1 MDLFRYF
8 IRFLYKIRWY
18 LIILPI
24 ISLIVAWFLTR
35 NMEHIYDTN
44 TTIYT
49 GMITGYN
56 LEGTTGSVGGNSQ
69 TNITNLMLIVTT
81 DNTIHE
87 VALRLFGRCMMY
99 GNPNKDNN
107 YISAEHFRQLNATVP
122 PEVKALINRNSE
134 DQTYANLKAYEKPTQ
149 NNYIF
154 GLLNYHQY
162 FGIDNI
168 TSRLKVLQLD
178 QSDIIDIGY
187 SANDA
192 GIAFNTLDIL
202 NKVFARQYQQLRFGE
217 TNNVIRFFEKEVA
230 RLYKVLSNAED
241 DLIRYNI
248 SKKIINYEEQTKALT
263 GLEAQ
268 QQNFRNDQLMNY
280 TTSKALLDYLERQ
293 LGNRAQVIR
302 SNREFTNQVRDISRI
317 QSRISNL
324 RIMSSEGGGQNNES
338 QEELAKAQR
347 DLQKATGRVT
357 QLTKDIEASTF
368 STETGVKANDML
380 ERWLE
385 QLLLMEKTKAEM
397 TATDIMKEN
406 LERQYL
412 FYAPIGATIE
422 RKVRHISFIEGNY
435 MEMLKAL
442 NAARMRQRNLQ
453 MSTATLR
460 VLNPPMFPLNAQP
473 TNRIMILL
481 GSLLLTFMLTALWFL
496 IIEML
501 DRTLRDRMRSER
513 ITQIP
518 VMGCFPKESNLRYRR
533 FNKTIADMAM
543 KQLSKSLLPHFKEGQ
558 QNVLNFFKE
567 GQQNVLNL
575 ISTDSGNGKSYLAQE
590 LENYWISIGLE
601 VRRLTYDEDFLAEDS
616 KFILAKDIKDLC
628 PDILPNEIAIVEY
641 PNMDDNS
648 ISPALLNMGTINLMV
663 TRANR
668 TWKDIDQK
676 ALKELQTMLDDDH
689 KDTLF
694 MYLTEA
700 SRYAVEEF
708 VGQLPPY
715 TRFNN
720 FVYRISQLGLTAT
733 ENEHSL

>member
-8 IRFLYKIRWY
+8 VRFLYKIRWY
-18 LIILPI
+18 LVILPMI
-24 ISLIVAWFLTR
+24 ALIVAWFATR
-35 NMEHIYDTN
+35 NMERIYDTN

-56 LEGTTGSVGGNSQ
+56 IEGGTGAAGGNYQ
-69 TNITNLMLIVTT
+69 TNITNLMLIITT

-87 VALRLFGRCMMY
+87 VALRLFARCMMY

-122 PEVKALINRNSE
+122 ADVKGLINHNNESA
-134 DQTYANLKAYEKPTQ
+134 TYANLKAYEKPTQ
-149 NNYIF
+149 DNFLF
-154 GLLNYHQY
+154 GLLNYHPY

-168 TSRLKVLQLD
+168 TSRLKVLQL
-178 QSDIIDIGY
+178 QYSDIIDIGY

-202 NKVFARQYQQLRFGE
+202 NDVFARQYQQLRYGE
-217 TNNVIRFFEKEVA
+217 TNNVIKFFEREVA
-230 RLYKVLSNAED
+230 RLYRILTNAED
-241 DLIRYNI
+241 DLIRYNV
-248 SKKIINYEEQTKALT
+248 SKRIINYGEQTKQLT
-263 GLEAQ
+263 VLEAQ

-280 TTSKALLDYLERQ
+280 TTAKALLDYLERQ

-302 SNREFTNQVRDISRI
+302 SNKEFTSQVRDISRI

-324 RIMSSEGGGQNNES
+324 KLMSSEGGGNNNES

-347 DLQKATGRVT
+347 ELQRATGRVT
-357 QLTKDIEASTF
+357 QLTRDIEAATF
-368 STETGVKANDML
+368 STETGIKAQDML
-380 ERWLE
+380 GRWLE
-385 QLLLMEKTKAEM
+385 QLLLLEKTKAEM

-406 LERQYL
+406 LDRQYF
-412 FYAPIGATIE
+412 FYAPIGATLD
-422 RKVRHISFIEGNY
+422 RKSRHIGFIEGNY
-435 MEMLKAL
+435 MEMLRSL

-453 MSTATLR
+453 MTTATLR

-473 TNRIMILL
+473 TNRLMILL
-481 GSLLLTFMLTALWFL
+481 GAFMLTFMLTTLYFL

-513 ITQIP
+513 ITKIP
-518 VMGCFPKESNLRYRR
+518 VMGCFPQESNLRYRR
-533 FNKTIADMAM
+533 YNKTIADMAM
-543 KQLSKSLLPHFKEGQ
+543 KQLSKALLP
-558 QNVLNFFKE
+558 NFKE

-575 ISTDSGNGKSYLAQE
+575 LSTDSGNGKSYLAQE
-590 LENYWISIGLE
+590 LENYWISIGLQ

-628 PDILPNEIAIVEY
+628 PDILPEEIAIIEY
-641 PNMDDNS
+641 PNLDDYS
-648 ISPALLNMGTINLMV
+648 ISPALLNMGTINMMV

-668 TWKDIDQK
+668 TWKDVDQK
-676 ALKELQTMLDDDH
+676 ALNEVQAMLDEEH
-689 KDTLF
+689 KNSLF

-715 TRFNN
+715 TKFNN
-720 FVYRISQLGLTAT
+720 FVYRMSQLGLTAT
-733 ENEHSL
+733 ENEHAL

>member
-1 MDLFRYF
+1 MDLFRY
-8 IRFLYKIRWY
+8 IVRFLYKIRWY
-18 LIILPI
+18 LIILPMI
-24 ISLIVAWFLTR
+24 ALVVAWFMTR
-35 NMEHIYDTN
+35 NMERIYDTN

-56 LEGTTGSVGGNSQ
+56 LEGTGTGSAFSQ
-69 TNITNLMLIVTT
+69 TNITNLMLIITT

-154 GLLNYHQY
+154 GLLNYHPY

-168 TSRLKVLQLD
+168 TARLKVLQLNY
-178 QSDIIDIGY
+178 SDIIDIGY
-187 SANDA
+187 SSNDA
-192 GIAFNTLDIL
+192 GIAYNTLDIL

-230 RLYKVLSNAED
+230 RLYKILSNAED

-248 SKKIINYEEQTKALT
+248 SKKIINYGEQTKALT
-263 GLEAQ
+263 NLEAQ

-324 RIMSSEGGGQNNES
+324 RLMSSEGGGQANES

-347 DLQKATGRVT
+347 DLQKATGRVA
-357 QLTKDIEASTF
+357 QLTKDIEASTY
-368 STETGVKANDML
+368 STESGVKANDML
-380 ERWLE
+380 SRWLE
-385 QLLLMEKTKAEM
+385 QLLLLEKTKAEM
-397 TATDIMKEN
+397 TATDIMKDN
-406 LERQYL
+406 LDRQYL

-422 RKVRHISFIEGNY
+422 RKVRHIGFIEGNY

-442 NAARMRQRNLQ
+442 NSARMRQRNLQ

-481 GSLLLTFMLTALWFL
+481 GSFLVAFMFTALYFF
-496 IIEML
+496 IIELL

-533 FNKTIADMAM
+533 FNKTIADMAI
-543 KQLSKSLLPHFKEGQ
+543 KQLSKSLLPH
-558 QNVLNFFKE
+558 FKE

-575 ISTDSGNGKSYLAQE
+575 ISTDSGNGKSYLSQE

-628 PDILPNEIAIVEY
+628 PDILPNEIAIIEF
-641 PNMDDNS
+641 PNLDDNS

-668 TWKDIDQK
+668 TWKDVDQK
-676 ALKELQTMLDDDH
+676 ALKELQSMLDEEH
-689 KDTLF
+689 KNSLF

-700 SRYAVEEF
+700 NRYAVEEF

-715 TRFNN
+715 TKFSN
-720 FVYRISQLGLTAT
+720 FVYRMSQLGLTAT
-733 ENEHSL
+733 ETNMHCKWQTRH

>member
-8 IRFLYKIRWY
+8 VRFLYKIRWY
-18 LIILPI
+18 LVILPLI
-24 ISLIVAWFLTR
+24 ALIVAWFLTR
-35 NMEHIYDTN
+35 NMERIYDAN

-56 LEGTTGSVGGNSQ
+56 LEGSGAVGGNAQ
-69 TNITNLMLIVTT
+69 TNITNLMLIITT

-87 VALRLFGRCMMY
+87 VALRLFARCMMY
-99 GNPNKDNN
+99 GNPNKNNN

-122 PEVKALINRNSE
+122 PDVKALINRNSE
-134 DQTYANLKAYEKPTQ
+134 SATYANLKAYEKPSQ
-149 NNYIF
+149 DNYLF
-154 GLLNYHQY
+154 GILNYHPY
-162 FGIDNI
+162 FGINSI
-168 TSRLKVLQLD
+168 TSRLKVLQLEN
-178 QSDIIDIGY
+178 SDIIDIAY

-192 GIAFNTLDIL
+192 GIAYNTIDIL
-202 NKVFARQYQQLRFGE
+202 NEVFARQYQAIRFGE
-217 TNNVIRFFEKEVA
+217 TGNVIKFFEREVH
-230 RLYKVLSNAED
+230 RLWRILTNAED

-248 SKKIINYEEQTKALT
+248 SKRIINYGEQTKQVAA
-263 GLEAQ
+263 LEAQ
-268 QQNFRNDQLMNY
+268 QQNFRNDQLMNR

-302 SNREFTNQVRDISRI
+302 SNKEFTSQVRDISRI

-324 RIMSSEGGGQNNES
+324 KLMSSEGGGNNNES

-347 DLQKATGRVT
+347 DLQAATSRVS
-357 QLTKDIEASTF
+357 QLTKDIEASTY

-380 ERWLE
+380 SRWLE
-385 QLLLMEKTKAEM
+385 QLLLLEKTKAEG
-397 TATDIMKEN
+397 TATDIMKES
-406 LERQYL
+406 LDKQYL
-412 FYAPIGATIE
+412 YYAPIGATLD
-422 RKVRHISFIEGNY
+422 RKDRHISFIEGNY

-442 NAARMRQRNLQ
+442 NAARLRQKNLQ

-473 TNRIMILL
+473 TNRMMILL
-481 GSLLLTFMLTALWFL
+481 GAFMLTFMLTALYFL
-496 IIEML
+496 LIEML

-513 ITQIP
+513 ITKIP

-533 FNKTIADMAM
+533 FNKTIADMSM
-543 KQLSKSLLPHFKEGQ
+543 KQLSKALLPHFKEGQ
-558 QNVLNFFKE
+558 QNVLN
-567 GQQNVLNL
+567 LL
-575 ISTDSGNGKSYLAQE
+575 STDSGNGKSYLSQE
-590 LENYWISIGLE
+590 LENYWISIGLQ

-616 KFILAKDIKDLC
+616 KFILAKDITDLC
-628 PDILPNEIAIVEY
+628 PDILPDEIAIIEY
-641 PNMDDNS
+641 PNLDDYS

-668 TWKDIDQK
+668 TWKDVDQK
-676 ALKELQTMLDDDH
+676 ALKEVQAMLDEEH
-689 KDTLF
+689 KNTLF

-715 TRFNN
+715 TKCSN
-720 FVYRISQLGLTAT
+720 FVYRMSQLGLTAT
-733 ENEHSL
+733 ENEHAK